1 MSEDILVAYA
11 GDVLEITLNRP
22 ERGNGMSDDMIRHL
36 ADVVEAEHEKA
47 RLIVLRANGDDF
59 CPQFPK
65 GRRGHII
72 GRAMRAIYH
81 NL

>member
-36 ADVVEAEHEKA
+36 ADVVEADLESDIDA
-47 RLIVLRANGDDF
+47 DIDAVVD
-59 CPQFPK
+59 
-65 GRRGHII
+65 
-72 GRAMRAIYH
+72 
-81 NL
+81 NLEACE

>member
-36 ADVVEAEHEKA
+36 ADVVEAEH
-47 RLIVLRANGDDF
+47 
-59 CPQFPK
+59 
-65 GRRGHII
+65 
-72 GRAMRAIYH
+72 
-81 NL
+81 